1 MRTAAMLATPT
12 LEPTIP
18 IIDRPSA
25 VPHILLATDLDD
37 ASTRATEEAI
47 RLAIRDNAVLQIL
60 AVAEHPNERQRL
72 ERGVRALR
80 HQAREAGVVATSVIW
95 SGDPA
100 EAILEAAWTERPD
113 VLIVGARRHRRLARL
128 LGSVSLKVVREAPC
142 EVRIVPGL

>member
-1 MRTAAMLATPT
+1 MLATPT
-12 LEPTIP
+12 AATPIP
-18 IIDRPSA
+18 IAERRPA
-25 VPHILLATDLDD
+25 VAHILLATDLDD
-37 ASTRATEEAI
+37 ASTRATEEAL
-47 RLAIRDNAVLQIL
+47 RVAAREDAVLQIL
-60 AVAEHPNERQRL
+60 AVAEHPDERQRL
-72 ERGVRALR
+72 ELGVRALR
-80 HQAREAGVVATSVIW
+80 QQARAAGIVATSVVW